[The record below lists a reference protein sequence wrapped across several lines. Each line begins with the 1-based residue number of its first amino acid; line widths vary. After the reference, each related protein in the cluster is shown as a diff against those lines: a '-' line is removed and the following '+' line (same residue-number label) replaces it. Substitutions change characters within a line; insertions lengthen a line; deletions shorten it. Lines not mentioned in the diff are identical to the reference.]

1 MVFIC
6 IRYHTWDYIQ
16 FDQVIWSAM
25 PGQGMTAL
33 SMILVVALSSS
44 LDIAAIDLELPK
56 PLEYNYE
63 LRMVGISN
71 FVSGMT
77 GGYTGSYIFSQT
89 IFSLRAGIR
98 SRVCGFVIAIVAS
111 IAIVMPISILD
122 IVPNFIFASLLI
134 MICIDLMIEWLWDVR
149 KKLSKVEYSVTL
161 MTFVLIQ
168 ALGVEYGILAGIVI
182 HLILTRLLTGK
193 GNGKDS
199 SSTSPTT
206 SSIPTPDETSAF
218 FIGDEHCTYKST
230 DAGDEIQNTFMNGVS
245 VDIEGGTQNI
255 LN

>member
-1 MVFIC
+1 
-6 IRYHTWDYIQ
+6 
-16 FDQVIWSAM
+16 
-25 PGQGMTAL
+25 
-33 SMILVVALSSS
+33 
-44 LDIAAIDLELPK
+44 
-56 PLEYNYE
+56 
-63 LRMVGISN
+63 MVGISN
-71 FVSGMT
+71 LVSGMT

-98 SRVCGFVIAIVAS
+98 SRVCGFVIALIAS

-149 KKLSKVEYSVTL
+149 KKLSRIEYSVTL

-168 ALGVEYGILAGIVI
+168 ALGVEYGILVGILM
-182 HLILTRLLTGK
+182 HLLLTKLCTSK
-193 GNGKDS
+193 GNGKES

-206 SSIPTPDETSAF
+206 SSVPAPDETSAF
-218 FIGDEHCTYKST
+218 FIEDENCTYKSI
-230 DAGDEIQNTFMNGVS
+230 DAGDEIQYTFMNGVS
-245 VDIEGGTQNI
+245 LDIEGGTQTL